1 MRPIDADALTK
12 DLTCDFTGN
21 PLHGNMKTSMGNIR
35 AMISA
40 QPTIDA
46 VPVVRCGE
54 CRHAD
59 DSLILWCSEHEKAVS
74 RLDFCSYGKRKEAD
88 HEVSK

>member
-1 MRPIDADALTK
+1 MSRLIDADALCKACKSNGSKCTGK
-12 DLTCDFTGN
+12 DCEVPG
-21 PLHGNMKTSMGNIR
+21 M
-35 AMISA
+35 
-40 QPTIDA
+40 PTIEA

-88 HEVSK
+88 HEVSE